1 MRNGRTELPLRRL
14 HDAAQQSRA
23 QVADGRWPGY
33 DDVVTNV
40 SLDRV
45 LLWAGVL
52 HLVAV
57 VPALVLMQVDDRTLL
72 GIDIWIKPAKFLLS
86 IGIYLVTLAWMLP
99 RVEVGR
105 LMREAL
111 RWTFVITMIGESS
124 LISMQAWRGV
134 PSHFNATT
142 SFDAAVFDAMGGLIA
157 ANTLAAFALLVLFLF
172 RPRPMLP
179 RAVLSGIRFGLLLF
193 LVASGVGGM
202 MVGQNAHAVG
212 VADGGPGLPFV
223 NWSTE
228 GGDLRIA
235 HFIGLHALQG
245 LPILGWLV
253 GRRSPTAGV
262 TTVHLAALA
271 WALLFGWTLW
281 QAMSGRPLV

>member
-1 MRNGRTELPLRRL
+1 MR
-14 HDAAQQSRA
+14 
-23 QVADGRWPGY
+23 VAYGCWRGY

-40 SLDRV
+40 SIDRV
-45 LLWAGVL
+45 LLGAGVL
-52 HLVAV
+52 HLMAV
-57 VPALVLMQVDDRTLL
+57 IPALVLMQVDDRTLL
-72 GIDIWIKPAKFLLS
+72 GIGVWIKPTKFLLS

-105 LMREAL
+105 FTRGAL
-111 RWTFVITMIGESS
+111 RWVFVVSMIGESS
-124 LISMQAWRGV
+124 LIGMQAWRGV
-134 PSHFNATT
+134 ASHFNDTT
-142 SFDAAVFDAMGGLIA
+142 PFDAAVFNAMGGLIA
-157 ANTLAAFALLVLFLF
+157 ANTLAAFALLVAFLF
-172 RPRPMLP
+172 APRPTLP

-235 HFIGLHALQG
+235 HFVGLHALQG
-245 LPILGWLV
+245 LPLLGWIA
-253 GRRSPTAGV
+253 GRRSPEKGIRA
-262 TTVHLAALA
+262 VHLAAALWAVVFTWLLA
-271 WALLFGWTLW
+271 QAL
-281 QAMSGRPLV
+281 AGRPVLAFSNP